1 MGGSDEKKAAVTDDG
16 ALTAESTAPEAV
28 EETSMTETSMAE
40 ISEEASSAE
49 VLPTETLPAETSSS
63 EEAVTETE
71 SASETESEP
80 ETEPAA
86 APSEE
91 EPEAESSPAVQESQV
106 VEIKIVKGDDSG
118 SVARK
123 LQLAGLIDNAKE
135 FDAYLMQHGYDKTI
149 SVGTVEITKG
159 AVWQEIAEIIS
170 GKKR

>member
-1 MGGSDEKKAAVTDDG
+1 M
-16 ALTAESTAPEAV
+16 
-28 EETSMTETSMAE
+28 
-40 ISEEASSAE
+40 
-49 VLPTETLPAETSSS
+49 
-63 EEAVTETE
+63 
-71 SASETESEP
+71 
-80 ETEPAA
+80 
-86 APSEE
+86 
-91 EPEAESSPAVQESQV
+91 
-106 VEIKIVKGDDSG
+106 KGDDSG